1 MLLDLAMGLL
11 SKRWPRAETGNR
23 ANRACHANEN
33 ETENNDSAKRPGMKT
48 VAQLL
53 SPENVLLDLD
63 VSTKNGVFEE
73 VGRLFERRHGIL
85 RTEVVNKLTARE
97 ELGSTGLGQGVAI
110 PHARIKDLPRALAA
124 FVRLKLP
131 IPFDAPDAKPVSD
144 MLILLVPQNAT
155 EQHLQML
162 AEFAQMFSDRRFREQ
177 IRVCA
182 DAGAVCQ
189 LFSDWPQS

>member
-1 MLLDLAMGLL
+1 MLLDVAMGLL
-11 SKRWPRAETGNR
+11 AKRWPRAKNGIR
-23 ANRACHANEN
+23 ANRACHVSEN
-33 ETENNDSAKRPGMKT
+33 ETENNDSAERPRMKT

-53 SPENVLLDLD
+53 SPDDVLLDLD

-73 VGRLFERRHGIL
+73 VGRHFERRHGIL

-162 AEFAQMFSDRRFREQ
+162 AEFAQMFSDRHFREQ
-177 IRVCA
+177 IRVCV